1 MEDFLIID
9 LYFSRN
15 ENAIKET
22 SNKYG
27 ALCFSIA
34 NNILSNIEDTEECVN
49 DTYLTL
55 WNSIPPQRPNNFI
68 AFIYKITRN
77 LSLKRLDYNL
87 AKKRNPGLIISFE
100 ELDNI
105 ITDNML
111 CSNIEDEKIGE
122 YISRFLRTESPD
134 SRNVFMRRYY
144 FFDSISMIS
153 KKYNYS
159 EGKVKSMPHR
169 TRKRLKEYLNKEGVL
184 L

>member
-111 CSNIEDEKIGE
+111 CSNI
-122 YISRFLRTESPD
+122 
-134 SRNVFMRRYY
+134 
-144 FFDSISMIS
+144 
-153 KKYNYS
+153 
-159 EGKVKSMPHR
+159 
-169 TRKRLKEYLNKEGVL
+169 
-184 L
+184 